1 MWVVGRKGE
10 GEGLIIIR
18 NKVGTRDDKS
28 DGGKTH
34 PDRLSFFS
42 FSFLTRLDHLPK
54 RLDPCVVCYICVGLV
69 NPRRPFSFTRVD
81 QG

>member
-1 MWVVGRKGE
+1 MCVGREGE

-42 FSFLTRLDHLPK
+42 FFILTRLDHLPK